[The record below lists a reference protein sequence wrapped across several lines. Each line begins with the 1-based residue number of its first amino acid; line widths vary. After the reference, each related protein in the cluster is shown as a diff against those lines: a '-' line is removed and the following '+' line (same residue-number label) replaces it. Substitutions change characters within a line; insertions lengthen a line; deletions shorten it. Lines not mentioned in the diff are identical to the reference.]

1 MRHEPFTYLGK
12 PVTVAGEPKD
22 LVRNIIDDYTEILG
36 KIMDS
41 VLPLALKIEALNSM
55 ALSKIEHFFP
65 NINFT
70 EDNLAELDKV
80 LTSCLRKMFNIY
92 TNTTVRT
99 MFIKK

>member
-1 MRHEPFTYLGK
+1 
-12 PVTVAGEPKD
+12 
-22 LVRNIIDDYTEILG
+22 
-36 KIMDS
+36 MDS

-70 EDNLAELDKV
+70 KDNLAELDKV

-99 MFIKK
+99 IFTKKQHGGLGIRKPSFVTEPHVSVSSLAC